1 MKNSNSTDS
10 QHAAHSAAPRDTGFS
25 PWQRLKSK
33 RISYLTLPLL
43 AMATVTEF
51 VILATG
57 WKYQQLV
64 CLPQGMGVT
73 FFSIGPIGATILAV
87 ELLKLPLAI
96 WTASRQGW
104 QKGFML
110 IVGLPLICVLTF
122 QLVKDMAVYE
132 MGVAMTPASQM
143 LEKASAEETKTA
155 QLNGELAAIEG
166 KRAEREQKLAEL
178 ATKQTKAK
186 AELEDLLK
194 RNDSARQDAI
204 SLTDYQK
211 KELSEVESRQATI
224 IQQFNADTEQI
235 TKSIAELRVRRE
247 TEVGR
252 ATTWNAEEARI
263 ENAYKAKMAEY
274 TNKKTAYLKDKAEY
288 DNANFIRR
296 KFMSEPVDPGVAPER
311 ESNTILK
318 PTLVAELEEQIKAKE
333 AELVTINNKR
343 RERVAQVDAD
353 ARRLREQFD
362 QRSTTKREE
371 SDKKREDLSTAMAAL
386 AKEEKAERE
395 LIDQEFAA
403 VVQKVDGIRAEIDAS

>member
-1 MKNSNSTDS
+1 MKNSNFTNSQDS
-10 QHAAHSAAPRDTGFS
+10 SHPAAPQDLGFS

-43 AMATVTEF
+43 VMATVVEF

-194 RNDSARQDAI
+194 RNDASRQDAI
-204 SLTDYQK
+204 DLTDYQK
-211 KELSEVESRQATI
+211 KELSNVESRQATI
-224 IQQFNADTEQI
+224 IQQFNADTAQLNKDI
-235 TKSIAELRVRRE
+235 SDLRARRE
-247 TEVGR
+247 TEVAR
-252 ATTWNAEEARI
+252 NTKWNAEEAR
-263 ENAYKAKMAEY
+263 NANSYKLKMTEYANEKEAYEKAKA
-274 TNKKTAYLKDKAEY
+274 DY
-288 DNANFIRR
+288 DHANFI
-296 KFMSEPVDPGVAPER
+296 
-311 ESNTILK
+311 
-318 PTLVAELEEQIKAKE
+318 
-333 AELVTINNKR
+333 
-343 RERVAQVDAD
+343 
-353 ARRLREQFD
+353 
-362 QRSTTKREE
+362 
-371 SDKKREDLSTAMAAL
+371 
-386 AKEEKAERE
+386 
-395 LIDQEFAA
+395 
-403 VVQKVDGIRAEIDAS
+403 